1 MRACVAHLRGS
12 SRIFRFL
19 CFSLSFPSSRSVL
32 TSSSV
37 VSRKWSARV
46 SLKQMSGNVKGDL
59 HPYKVRVYPTE
70 HFFHQNCW
78 ALVQNKPIYMS
89 AKNRPLQ
96 PHTASRR
103 GAYEHGRDRAS
114 KAVADR
120 VPQGC
125 EYDVLYRVFQSK
137 PKVAMSGVLM
147 GELPRA

>member
-1 MRACVAHLRGS
+1 METV
-12 SRIFRFL
+12 I
-19 CFSLSFPSSRSVL
+19 
-32 TSSSV
+32 
-37 VSRKWSARV
+37 
-46 SLKQMSGNVKGDL
+46 

-137 PKVAMSGVLM
+137 PKVAMSVVPM
-147 GELPRA
+147 GELPRAQGGGERGRHTMPGRVESRPDMAWQLVRGMHVLSLHVYPSLVRLI